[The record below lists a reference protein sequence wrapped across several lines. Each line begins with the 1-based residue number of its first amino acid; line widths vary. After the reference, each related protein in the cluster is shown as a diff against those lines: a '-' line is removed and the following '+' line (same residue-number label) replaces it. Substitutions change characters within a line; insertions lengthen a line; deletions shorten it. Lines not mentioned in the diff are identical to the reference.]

1 MAEKTKKPDPQVL
14 HRATERMSQIALA
27 HAPAIVELAR
37 GAYQKPLEPQRPGL
51 KPVGQLLTMLLV
63 NDIKVKLLLAAL
75 VEAAVVTPEGF
86 EADLAVALEIEA
98 KGLAEE
104 INHGDLGLLHNFAFQ
119 PVAELVAPKEKA

>member
-51 KPVGQLLTMLLV
+51 KPVGRLLTMLLV
-63 NDIKVKLLLAAL
+63 NDIKVKLLLEHLIGAG
-75 VEAAVVTPEGF
+75 VTTQDEFDSG
-86 EADLAVALEIEA
+86 LAVALEIEA

-119 PVAELVAPKEKA
+119 PVADLVAPKEKA